1 MGAKEEFGL
10 NFLRKNDLEERSRR
24 LNYKE
29 LPGRQGQVSPTLLGH
44 IDSRFDYQRK

>member
-29 LPGRQGQVSPTLLGH
+29 LPGRQGQVSPTCP
-44 IDSRFDYQRK
+44 RQY